1 MELKVVEEF
10 SSILIV
16 VVLEFDKSIGMAA
29 LFVVVNVVVV
39 VVVVLIIT
47 RIGSFFTVMSIPI
60 LISSHFCPITP

>member
-29 LFVVVNVVVV
+29 LLVVVIVVVV
-39 VVVVLIIT
+39 VVVVNDADS
-47 RIGSFFTVMSIPI
+47 IG
-60 LISSHFCPITP
+60 